1 MRISNKM
8 MMQFLALET
17 WASYRSKKLD
27 SEKIRSK
34 KQNFLHWVLKKY
46 GEQEQEECD
55 FYFWMFLQNLDS

>member
-1 MRISNKM
+1 MRKSNKM
-8 MMQFLALET
+8 MLQFLALET

-27 SEKIRSK
+27 SEKIKNK
-34 KQNFLHWVLKKY
+34 KLNFLNWVLKKY